1 MGFKSEVVFKPHQKS
16 AIARMKNGCVLWGG
30 VGTGK
35 TYTALGYYI
44 EKEAPRD
51 IFVITTARKRDE
63 GDWIDEA
70 RDLGIGTRR
79 DGTYFGVITVDSW
92 QNIAKYVNIKNAF
105 FIFDEQRLV
114 GSGKWSKVFL
124 KIAKQNRWIVLSA
137 TPGDTWLD
145 YATIFIANGF
155 YRTRTEF
162 KREHVVYNR
171 YAKFPKVERY
181 IGEGKLIKHRKDI
194 LVEMRYE
201 RHTKRHVEVV
211 DCNYDWVLMGRVMK
225 DRWHIY
231 EERPLRDVAEML
243 LVARKLVNSDESR
256 VNYIR
261 DRLKCKDKLIVFY
274 NFDYEL
280 EILRGLESE
289 VPIAEWN
296 GHKHQPLPRSERW
309 LYLVQYTAGAEA
321 WNCVATDE
329 IIFYSMTYSYKQ
341 FEQSQGRIDR
351 INTPFIDLYYK
362 VLGSNSSV
370 DKMIWKALRNKKD
383 FNEREFR
390 NKYFEDF

>member
-16 AIARMKNGCVLWGG
+16 AISRMKNGCVLWGG

-70 RDLGIGTRR
+70 RDLGIGTRK

-92 QNIAKYVNIKNAF
+92 QNIGKYTDVKNAF

-114 GSGKWSKVFL
+114 GSGKWSKAFL

-194 LVEMRYE
+194 LVEMKYE

-231 EERPLRDVAEML
+231 EDRPLRDVAEML

-261 DRLKCKDKLIVFY
+261 ERLKCKDKLIVFY

-296 GHKHQPLPRSERW
+296 GHKHQPLPKTDRW

-321 WNCVATDE
+321 WNCVETDE

-351 INTPFIDLYYK
+351 INTPFTDLYYK

-370 DKMIWKALRNKKD
+370 DKMIWKALSNKKD

-390 NKYFEDF
+390 NKFGDI